1 MQWLTPLT
9 AVYAGAVAIPLLVLL
24 YFLKLRRTEQLISS
38 TLLWKRA
45 VQDLQVNA
53 PFQRLRRNILFLLQL
68 LAILAIVLGLGKPV
82 LSLRGG
88 PGKRYVVLIDRSAS
102 MTTADGPSGRTR
114 LEQAKEQAKT
124 FVRSL
129 RGGEFLPLGGGDQVM
144 VIAFDDH
151 AKVMC
156 NFTSDKRQVLAAID
170 SIKPGHNRSLLAEA
184 VTVARAFTQSP
195 GEEANNRS
203 SQPQAQL
210 VLFSDGRLQDA
221 DRVAAAGGE
230 VQFHCT
236 GRSSNNLGITA
247 MRARRSYEDPSEVSV
262 FATVANYGRQPVNA
276 DIQLSLNGDVRAV
289 RSASVPGRVES
300 DNEPNRPGTVGVTFT
315 LRNAEAG
322 VLEIRQLSED
332 ALGCD
337 DAAWAILPPPKRL
350 SVLLVSKGNIVLES
364 ALRSCPLAKLDVVGP
379 EQFRQMDRG
388 VIEVDQPYDIIVLDD
403 VEPMPLPRCRYLV
416 FGRPP
421 ADIGVSSGGIVKNQ
435 VLVDWRANHAVLK
448 YVNLGNLFAARSCVL
463 ELPRDAEVLAE
474 FNDTPAVAVLRRA
487 GSALVLV
494 SFNVL
499 ESNWPFEPSFVV
511 FCYNALGYLSTEFG
525 LTQQNNLKV
534 GAPIVAEG
542 FAAGATGSFE
552 GPGMEALEV
561 RADDSGTIRLAETEQ
576 VGIYSLTVAGREPM
590 LYAVNLLDSAE
601 SDISPRRVLNLSGEE
616 IASKQPAVLRANIP
630 FWPFLVLA
638 ALGLAFVEW
647 VVYNSKVRI

>member
-9 AVYAGAVAIPLLVLL
+9 AVYAGTVAIPLLVLL

-337 DAAWAILPPPKRL
+337 DAAWAILPA
-350 SVLLVSKGNIVLES
+350 VSCKI
-364 ALRSCPLAKLDVVGP
+364 
-379 EQFRQMDRG
+379 
-388 VIEVDQPYDIIVLDD
+388 
-403 VEPMPLPRCRYLV
+403 
-416 FGRPP
+416 
-421 ADIGVSSGGIVKNQ
+421 
-435 VLVDWRANHAVLK
+435 
-448 YVNLGNLFAARSCVL
+448 
-463 ELPRDAEVLAE
+463 
-474 FNDTPAVAVLRRA
+474 
-487 GSALVLV
+487 
-494 SFNVL
+494 
-499 ESNWPFEPSFVV
+499 
-511 FCYNALGYLSTEFG
+511 
-525 LTQQNNLKV
+525 
-534 GAPIVAEG
+534 
-542 FAAGATGSFE
+542 
-552 GPGMEALEV
+552 
-561 RADDSGTIRLAETEQ
+561 
-576 VGIYSLTVAGREPM
+576 
-590 LYAVNLLDSAE
+590 
-601 SDISPRRVLNLSGEE
+601 
-616 IASKQPAVLRANIP
+616 
-630 FWPFLVLA
+630 FWM
-638 ALGLAFVEW
+638 
-647 VVYNSKVRI
+647 